1 MTMHTSRNLVAFALI
16 AIASLAFLSVG
27 CSRDEGS
34 REGSGAAAGE
44 VQPSRTNDPEYEAKL
59 GERVEARNELL
70 AIRAKLIARLDEADD
85 AEKASLQSRIDDV
98 NKALEDE
105 RGRALTVVRERIW
118 SGHQANEQK
127 EPVEQ

>member
-1 MTMHTSRNLVAFALI
+1 MLTSKNLVAFAVI
-16 AIASLAFLSVG
+16 AIASLGFLYVG
-27 CSRDEGS
+27 CSREEGA
-34 REGSGAAAGE
+34 REASGEAAGE
-44 VQPSRTNDPEYEAKL
+44 TLPSRTNDPEYEAKL

-118 SGHQANEQK
+118 SGHHANEQK
-127 EPVEQ
+127 GSAAQ

>member
-1 MTMHTSRNLVAFALI
+1 MLTSRNLVAFALI

-34 REGSGAAAGE
+34 REASGAASGDI
-44 VQPSRTNDPEYEAKL
+44 QPSRTNDPEYEAKL

-70 AIRAKLIARLDEADD
+70 AIRAKLLARLEEADD
-85 AEKASLQSRIDDV
+85 AEKASLQARIDDV

-127 EPVEQ
+127 ESAAQ